1 MARGDFV
8 VFNELA
14 VAIAEKKVNLETDT
28 IKLALIGNVITPT
41 ANDTDPQW
49 GIGSGVDY
57 DGNEVG
63 TGGGYTTGG
72 LACANPS
79 VTRSGDT
86 TTFDAD
92 DPATISQNGSGFTN
106 AYWGILYSDTAT
118 NKDAIGFLDLGGPVS
133 EQDGPITISW
143 GASGIF
149 TIQTN
154 P

>member
-28 IKLALIGNVITPT
+28 IKLALIDNVVTPT

-49 GIGSGVDY
+49 GAGSGVDY

-63 TGGGYTTGG
+63 TGGGYVAGG
-72 LACANPS
+72 QECANPA
-79 VTRSGDT
+79 VIRIGDT

-92 DPATISQNGSGFTN
+92 DPAGLAQDGSGFTD

-118 NKDAIGFLDLGGPVS
+118 NKDCIGFLDLGGPVS
-133 EQDGPITISW
+133 EQDGPIAISW
-143 GASGIF
+143 NASGIF